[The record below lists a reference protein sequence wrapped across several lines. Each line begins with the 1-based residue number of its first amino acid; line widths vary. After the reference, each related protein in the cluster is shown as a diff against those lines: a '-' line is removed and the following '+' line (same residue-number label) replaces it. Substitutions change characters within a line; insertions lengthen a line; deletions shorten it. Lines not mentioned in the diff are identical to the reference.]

1 MAHLVYKVKIV
12 NKRIAHN
19 LTWIPIFLIGILAI
33 SLGAVWSIHKQPWLL
48 DKSPNEVLLQTS
60 FDILL
65 SEEIN
70 IGLSSYLTIIYRLL
84 GLCMLTIGSLI
95 IGYVYV
101 TRLGTKTARDYI
113 FLILFVTLLGIYF
126 LMLNYLPSSPLM
138 PVLYLFTFC
147 LFLSVF
153 FFKIP
158 SRLVLFF
165 NISFVRKTN

>member
-19 LTWIPIFLIGILAI
+19 LTWIPIFLIGILTI
-33 SLGAVWSIHKQPWLL
+33 SLGAVWCIHEQPWLL

-60 FDILL
+60 FDVLL
-65 SEEIN
+65 SEKIN
-70 IGLSSYLTIIYRLL
+70 IGLPSYLTIVYRFL
-84 GLCMLTIGSLI
+84 GLYMLAIGSLI

-101 TRLGTKTARDYI
+101 TRLGTKIARNCI

-126 LMLNYLPSSPLM
+126 LVLNYLPSSPLM
-138 PVLYLFTFC
+138 PVLYFFTFC

-153 FFKIP
+153 FSKHLP
-158 SRLVLFF
+158 D
-165 NISFVRKTN
+165 